1 MDYTILVI
9 DDDEPVHLMAKN
21 KLGKEF
27 NIINAKDA
35 QSAIDIL
42 SNMPVNLILTDIHMP
57 GISGLELLESL
68 RTDEQKNKIP
78 VLVMT
83 NLPTL
88 EKEKKALNLGAA
100 DFIKKQ
106 QFNND
111 IKKVIELIS
120 MKLVTDVQIEG
131 IGDELD
137 KSKEELVMKLME
149 KAISGSYTD
158 TAETFCLEFKE
169 TLKSPFTGLWLINNE
184 SVSPQCLLNDLSADP
199 IKTTLDTETGFKKIL
214 SSKESYFSNHV
225 YNEDLGMYNTFSK
238 DNNLTAEIA
247 IPLYKLSERDLL
259 INNMNIDKQADIFGI
274 LVIKRSKL
282 FTTTEFNLASR
293 LGVQAGTI
301 LWRLF
306 KNKSE

>member
-21 KLGKEF
+21 KLGNEF
-27 NIINAKDA
+27 NILNARDA

-42 SNMPVNLILTDIHMP
+42 SETPVNLILTDIHMP

-106 QFNND
+106 QFNTN
-111 IKKVIELIS
+111 INKVIELIR

-131 IGDELD
+131 INIELG
-137 KSKEELVMKLME
+137 KSKDELVMKLME
-149 KAISGSYTD
+149 KAISGSYDD
-158 TAETFCLEFKE
+158 TVHIFCSEFKE
-169 TLKSPFTGLWLINNE
+169 TLKTPFAGFWRIASDTNE
-184 SVSPQCLLNDLSADP
+184 QECLLNDLPSNP
-199 IKTTLDTETGFKKIL
+199 GKNTLVDEKGYQKLLK
-214 SSKESYFSNHV
+214 SRKSYLSNHV
-225 YNEDLGMYNTFSK
+225 YNEDTGMFVSFSK
-238 DNNLTAEIA
+238 ANNLPAEIA
-247 IPLYKLSERDLL
+247 IPLYRLSERDLL
-259 INNMNIDKQADIFGI
+259 MNNMKVGSDADFFGA
-274 LVIKRSKL
+274 LVLKRSKL
-282 FTTTEFNLASR
+282 FTSDEFELVSR
-293 LGVQAGTI
+293 LGIQAGSI

-306 KNKSE
+306 KNKGQ

>member
-21 KLGKEF
+21 KLGSEF
-27 NIINAKDA
+27 SIISAKDA
-35 QSAIDIL
+35 QSAIDLL
-42 SNMPVNLILTDIHMP
+42 SKTPVNLILTDIHMP

-111 IKKVIELIS
+111 IQKVIELIR
-120 MKLVTDVQIEG
+120 MKLVTDVQVEG
-131 IGDELD
+131 IGNELD
-137 KSKEELVMKLME
+137 KSKDELVMKLME
-149 KAISGSYTD
+149 KAISGSYS
-158 TAETFCLEFKE
+158 ETVHIFCSEFKQA
-169 TLKSPFTGLWLINNE
+169 LKSQFIGFWRIENGETKSECFLSDTSVNPQDLKLENE
-184 SVSPQCLLNDLSADP
+184 Y
-199 IKTTLDTETGFKKIL
+199 GFKKIM
-214 SSKESYFSNHV
+214 KNREPYFSNHV
-225 YNEDLGMYNTFSK
+225 YNEDTGMYSSFSK
-238 DNNLTAEIA
+238 TNKLPAEMT
-247 IPLYKLSERDLL
+247 IPIYKLSERELL
-259 INNMNIDKQADIFGI
+259 MNNMEVDKSVNIFGV

-282 FTTTEFNLASR
+282 FTSTEFDLLSR
-293 LGVQAGTI
+293 LGIQAGTI

-306 KNKSE
+306 KNKQE